1 MSIQDY
7 LHEKAEES
15 RHNETIAYIMFLA
28 GTVFFV
34 GGIVSTLSLS
44 KEPSWLLFIP
54 YSADV
59 SQGLFLEL
67 TFLLIGFCLIIIGI
81 AAGTHYCRDRSWYMQ
96 ELRRANSTVGTTQN
110 TKTSKKVPKK
120 KKRLYLISKKP

>member
-34 GGIVSTLSLS
+34 GGIISTLSLN

-59 SQGLFLEL
+59 NQGSFLEL
-67 TFLLIGFCLIIIGI
+67 TFLLIGLCLIVVGI
-81 AAGTHYCRDRSWYMQ
+81 AAGMHYCKDRSWYMQ
-96 ELRRANSTVGTTQN
+96 ELRKANSTGGTTRN
-110 TKTSKKVPKK
+110 TKTLKNASKK
-120 KKRLYLISKKP
+120 KK